1 MTGDNRLSW
10 VPLLILGLPGLLV
23 TMDLTVLFL
32 AIPQLTADLGP
43 SGTELLWISDIYG
56 FMIACA
62 LLVAGALGDRLGRR
76 RVLLLGAAGF
86 AVASV
91 LASVAWSPETLIVAR
106 GLQGLAGAA
115 LLPSMMA
122 LVFAMYP
129 DEQQRTAALGVLT
142 STFALGAA
150 LGPLLGGGL
159 LEVFDWRAVFV
170 PNVPIMLALL
180 LLAPRHLPEARTG
193 AGRVDVTSAALSV
206 AGLLALVYGIKSA
219 ERVQRGRPAGWPAGQ
234 PAVAAA

>member
-106 GLQGLAGAA
+106 GLQG
-115 LLPSMMA
+115 MA
-122 LVFAMYP
+122 
-129 DEQQRTAALGVLT
+129 
-142 STFALGAA
+142 GAA

-159 LEVFDWRAVFV
+159 LEVFDWRPVFV